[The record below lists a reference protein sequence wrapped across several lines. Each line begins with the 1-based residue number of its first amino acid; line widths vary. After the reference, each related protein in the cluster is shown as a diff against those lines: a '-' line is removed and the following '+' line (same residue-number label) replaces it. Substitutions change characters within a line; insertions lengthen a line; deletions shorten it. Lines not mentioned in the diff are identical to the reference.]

1 MQRQKHHANPV
12 AMALTRGNGQIRQAN
27 RYMETLFGY
36 SGNELVDV
44 SFFDLIH
51 MDDRHRY
58 GRLCEASLDGTL
70 EQQEDSGV
78 EALGLRRDGSEIRIL
93 INALALE
100 TPEGPLFVHAVR
112 ELSDRMAAGDSTR
125 NSMHSHI
132 EGTTAANEVSRHPRN
147 ELETILNNVPTY
159 IFYKDT
165 NNTILRA
172 NKAAADSLGVTP
184 DEMKGRPSRQFYPE
198 HANRY
203 YADDLEVIQSGR
215 PKMGIV
221 EPLKVSHNQIRWIET
236 SKIPIR
242 NDSGEVTG
250 ILVLGSD
257 ITERKLAEQ
266 ALRKAKD
273 EAEQAN
279 TAKSRFLAAASHDL
293 RQPLQAIS
301 LLTASL
307 SKKLDDPRTQENL
320 HELKGAVIAMR
331 DLLDTY
337 LDISKLDSGI
347 IQPEITDCR
356 IETLFNSI
364 RLHFQRQ
371 AKENGIILRVIPS
384 TAMVRSDPT
393 LLEQLVRNFVDNA
406 IRCTPSGKVLLGCR
420 LHRSSVCIE
429 VWDTGVGIPGD
440 QLERIFEDFYQ
451 LDNPARNRC
460 KGLGLGL
467 AISKRVANQLN
478 HKIDVRSWLDKGS
491 CFSIEVPVAHGSGK
505 PRDKRES
512 RPSMAHRENLQVL
525 LVDDDPAVLNST
537 RLFLEVCG
545 FRVDTATCG
554 PDALARMSSNPNQ
567 PDIIVADYLLPQGD
581 TGDRVIQKVRHK
593 AGREIPAIL
602 LTGDVAQMQPNHPGL
617 NRCRFLFKPVDPEDL
632 VRLINQSC

>member
-1 MQRQKHHANPV
+1 VQSQKHHANPV
-12 AMALTRGNGQIRQAN
+12 AIAVTRGNGQIRQAN

-36 SGNELVDV
+36 SDNELVDM
-44 SFFDLIH
+44 SFSDLIH
-51 MDDRHRY
+51 MDDRDRY
-58 GRLCEASLDGTL
+58 GRLCAASRDGTL
-70 EQQEDSGV
+70 ERQEDSGV
-78 EALGLRRDGSEIRIL
+78 EVLALRRDGSETRIL
-93 INALALE
+93 INVLALE

-112 ELSDRMAAGDSTR
+112 ALSDRMAAGDKTR
-125 NSMHSHI
+125 ISMRYHI
-132 EGTTAANEVSRHPRN
+132 EGETAANEYSRRPGN

-165 NNTILRA
+165 DNTILRA

-184 DEMKGRPSRQFYPE
+184 DAMKGRPTREFYPE
-198 HANRY
+198 HADRY
-203 YADDLEVIQSGR
+203 YADDREVIRSGR
-215 PKMGIV
+215 PKLGIV
-221 EPLKVSHNQIRWIET
+221 EPLKVSHNRIRWTET

-242 NDSGEVTG
+242 NDGGEVIG
-250 ILVLGSD
+250 ILVLASD

-266 ALRKAKD
+266 ALRRAKD

-279 TAKSRFLAAASHDL
+279 IAKSQFLAAASHDL

-307 SKKLDDPRTQENL
+307 SKKLDHPRTQENL
-320 HELKGAVIAMR
+320 HELKSAVTAMR

-371 AKENGIILRVIPS
+371 AKEKGIILRVIPS

-406 IRCTPSGKVLLGCR
+406 IRYTGSGKVLLGCR
-420 LHRSSVCIE
+420 RRGSSVRIE
-429 VWDTGVGIPGD
+429 VWDTGVGIPDG
-440 QLERIFEDFYQ
+440 QLESIFQDFYQ
-451 LDNPARNRC
+451 LDNPARDRR

-478 HKIDVRSWLDKGS
+478 HKIDVRSWPDKGS
-491 CFSIEVPVAHGSGK
+491 CFSIEVPVAHGSGR
-505 PRDKRES
+505 PRDTRES
-512 RPSMAHRENLQVL
+512 RPSMAHRENLRVL
-525 LVDDDPAVLNST
+525 LVDDDPAVLSST

-545 FRVDTATCG
+545 FSVDTATCG

-567 PDIIVADYLLPQGD
+567 TDIIVADFLLPQGD
-581 TGDRVIQKVRHK
+581 AGDRVIQEIRRK

-602 LTGDVAQMQPNHPGL
+602 ITGDVAHMQPNHPGL
-617 NRCRFLFKPVDPEDL
+617 KNCRFLFKPVDPDDL